1 MHAEADTQQLL
12 NGLDVLSQSID
23 QKSASLKVLVES
35 NFERFVRAKATI
47 DNVYKEMKY
56 RGVDPTPRHS
66 RTHSRHASRS
76 SFRGSGANGGPSSHL
91 VPVPDSRKKN
101 ALVKESDYGVLG
113 IKAPLLDVSA
123 KAEDVWGPA
132 LGGREKEEHLKDV
145 AANLEKFKQVVEISS
160 AISDSIKRNDQET
173 LIEEYVKAR
182 RFADEARQVV
192 QAIGS
197 TEPTEEQVYRILLT
211 GRMWHDVDQQIQ
223 AFKRDVWRKL
233 ASLHTASKA
242 DSGPGQTD
250 QHMELISLLL
260 ELGVEDNPIW
270 VWLLSRYDYLKG
282 KILATA
288 DRSKV
293 EIEVLRRRLASA
305 ERPGPDLMA
314 LHMKALG
321 RQSSMDSKAPT
332 FDNPDIIEMWEKV
345 AAFMTAMLSSDGILG
360 EVLEFWR
367 TVQGFIDGK
376 TQRTLPAGYKG
387 ESETHHRLSQ
397 QGTIDLQKGTVEL
410 VDLLREHILSFFA
423 GPPPEDI
430 SALFSPLPSTPNT
443 PMAASTRNGS
453 LSPLPRDPRFAFD
466 ANNQPPPSPK
476 RGEFWEKYAFWPPW
490 SNAVSGVHYISK
502 LLVLVGTG
510 AADMAYIAPVARG
523 EEVEHLRA
531 LVSTARDR
539 SIRVLCAAWNEDSER
554 FKYLEDWERPLDRK
568 DVTKMPTTFA
578 TFENALLTGMQSVL
592 YIPEATAKPGADHIV
607 LPPSR
612 LNLDNV
618 RGQFFT
624 TLYKALSGMVEIAE
638 RRGTQPED
646 DWTIDADD
654 FVIVDVPEGGKVSL
668 TGNGTKLDRV
678 SRPVLLLSTGH
689 LFRTDLSD
697 QSSRMLLTLS
707 NFHVLRS
714 QIIPGL
720 VSQFENAFA
729 VTLTDQTEKVRN
741 VLNAIDDRLFQAYTK
756 SAAES
761 LQQIIHAGVTAP
773 NWVPEGR
780 NSRPREVN
788 PYVYEALLT
797 LVLIHS
803 QVSTTT
809 SSLTTQILS
818 YLLETASQALLDAFK
833 IRPRYNLEAL
843 MQATL
848 DVEFVAQSLSQFTTD
863 KASEIQGLIYQEL
876 DSRTDNEARA
886 KLQGE
891 LPEMRAVLKRL
902 RKASENEFA
911 CFRKP
916 RRPKDQASSNGS
928 NRAPS
933 VASNSTG
940 TTINPGP
947 LRRVDTGQSEQ
958 SL

>member
-1 MHAEADTQQLL
+1 MHAQADTQQLL
-12 NGLDVLSQSID
+12 NGLDVLSKSID

-56 RGVDPTPRHS
+56 RGVDPTPRNT
-66 RTHSRHASRS
+66 RAHSRHASRN
-76 SFRGSGANGGPSSHL
+76 SFRGSSANPSTPIHL
-91 VPVPDSRKKN
+91 TSAPDCRKKN

-145 AANLEKFKQVVEISS
+145 ASNLERFKEVVEISS
-160 AISDSIKRNDQET
+160 AISDSIRRNDHET

-197 TEPTEEQVYRILLT
+197 SEPTEEQVYKILLT

-223 AFKRDVWRKL
+223 AFKRDVWRTL
-233 ASLHTASKA
+233 ASLHTVSKA
-242 DSGPGQTD
+242 ESGPGQTD

-260 ELGVEDNPIW
+260 ELGVEDNPVW

-293 EIEVLRRRLASA
+293 EIEVLRRRLANA

-321 RQSSMDSKAPT
+321 RQTSIDSKVPT
-332 FDNPDIIEMWEKV
+332 FDSPDIIEMWEKV
-345 AAFMTAMLSSDGILG
+345 AAFMTAMLSPDGILG
-360 EVLEFWR
+360 EVLDFWR

-376 TQRTLPAGYKG
+376 TQRTLPSGYNG

-397 QGTIDLQKGTVEL
+397 QGTTDLQKGTVEL

-443 PMAASTRNGS
+443 PISATTKNGS

-502 LLVLVGTG
+502 LLVLVGNG
-510 AADMAYIAPVARG
+510 AADMAYINPVARG
-523 EEVEHLRA
+523 EEVEQLQA
-531 LVSTARDR
+531 LVSIARDR
-539 SIRVLCAAWNEDSER
+539 SIRVLCAAWNDDAER

-568 DVTKMPTTFA
+568 DVTKMPTTFS
-578 TFENALLTGMQSVL
+578 TFENALLAGMQSVL
-592 YIPEATAKPGADHIV
+592 YIPEATAKPGADKIV

-612 LNLDNV
+612 VNLDNV

-638 RRGTQPED
+638 RRGAQAED
-646 DWTIDADD
+646 EWTIDEDD
-654 FVIVDVPEGGKVSL
+654 FVVVNATEGGQVPL
-668 TGNGTKLDRV
+668 PGNGTKPDRV
-678 SRPVLLLSTGH
+678 SALAGH
-689 LFRTDLSD
+689 
-697 QSSRMLLTLS
+697 
-707 NFHVLRS
+707 
-714 QIIPGL
+714 
-720 VSQFENAFA
+720 
-729 VTLTDQTEKVRN
+729 
-741 VLNAIDDRLFQAYTK
+741 
-756 SAAES
+756 
-761 LQQIIHAGVTAP
+761 
-773 NWVPEGR
+773 
-780 NSRPREVN
+780 
-788 PYVYEALLT
+788 
-797 LVLIHS
+797 
-803 QVSTTT
+803 
-809 SSLTTQILS
+809 
-818 YLLETASQALLDAFK
+818 
-833 IRPRYNLEAL
+833 
-843 MQATL
+843 
-848 DVEFVAQSLSQFTTD
+848 FVD
-863 KASEIQGLIYQEL
+863 
-876 DSRTDNEARA
+876 
-886 KLQGE
+886 
-891 LPEMRAVLKRL
+891 M
-902 RKASENEFA
+902 
-911 CFRKP
+911 
-916 RRPKDQASSNGS
+916 
-928 NRAPS
+928 
-933 VASNSTG
+933 
-940 TTINPGP
+940 
-947 LRRVDTGQSEQ
+947 
-958 SL
+958 